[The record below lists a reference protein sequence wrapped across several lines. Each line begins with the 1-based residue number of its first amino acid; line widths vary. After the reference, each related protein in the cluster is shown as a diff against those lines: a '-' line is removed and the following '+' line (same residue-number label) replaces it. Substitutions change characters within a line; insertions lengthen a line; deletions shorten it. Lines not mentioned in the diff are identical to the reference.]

1 MLTLLVGGARSG
13 KSDLAVE
20 IGTKHAAGG
29 GDVTFIATAPRLDD
43 DLLQRIE
50 RHRADRPAWPTIEEP
65 LRLRDA
71 VATVPDGHLLIIDC
85 ITLWTSNA
93 SYAGWSDDAVVAEAA
108 ATAAIAAGRSGHV
121 VAVTNEVGL
130 GVHPETELGRV
141 YRDLLG
147 RVNRAWAAVAQR
159 SLLMVAGRALPLHDP
174 WEFLP

>member
-1 MLTLLVGGARSG
+1 MLTLLLGGARSG

-29 GDVTFIATAPRLDD
+29 GGVTFLATAPRLDD
-43 DLLQRIE
+43 DMVRRID
-50 RHRADRPAWPTIEEP
+50 RHRADRPDWPTIEEP
-65 LRLRDA
+65 LRLREALAD
-71 VATVPDGHLLIIDC
+71 VPDGHLLIIDC

-93 SYAGWSDDAVVAEAA
+93 SFAGWSDDAIVADAA
-108 ATAAIAAGRSGHV
+108 ATAAIAAARSGDV

-130 GVHPETELGRV
+130 GVHPETDLGRV

-147 RVNRAWAAVAQR
+147 HVNRAWAAVAQR

-174 WEFLP
+174 WELLQ

>member
-1 MLTLLVGGARSG
+1 MLTLLIGGARCG

-20 IGTKHAAGG
+20 IGTKHGAGG
-29 GDVTFIATAPRLDD
+29 GDVTFIATAPRLDND
-43 DLLQRIE
+43 MAQRIE

-65 LRLRDA
+65 LLLRDA
-71 VATVPDGHLLIIDC
+71 LATVPDGHLLIIDC

-93 SYAGWSDDAVVAEAA
+93 SYAGWSADAVVAEAA
-108 ATAAIAAGRSGHV
+108 ATAAVAAKRGGHV

-130 GVHPETELGRV
+130 GVHPETDLGRV